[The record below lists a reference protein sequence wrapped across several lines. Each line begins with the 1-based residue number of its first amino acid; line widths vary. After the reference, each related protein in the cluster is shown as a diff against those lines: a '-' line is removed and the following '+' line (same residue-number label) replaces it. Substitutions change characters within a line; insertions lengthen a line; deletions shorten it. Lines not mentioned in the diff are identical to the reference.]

1 LTTQPDPRIK
11 EIIHEIKV
19 RGEFGQLETRTINKP
34 FPENPKTS
42 YIATLSAIATLKR
55 IAGNIIIGT

>member
-1 LTTQPDPRIK
+1 
-11 EIIHEIKV
+11 
-19 RGEFGQLETRTINKP
+19 

-42 YIATLSAIATLKR
+42 YIAALSAIATLKR